1 MQECLDNNNIF
12 MYSKHS
18 EGESVITE
26 RFIKHLEVKIYNKM
40 TANESK
46 SYLLNTIILVIIL
59 LVKKKPIN
67 SNYSA
72 LTGKSERNP
81 KVSKFIVDDRVR
93 ITNYKNI
100 FSKVYTE
107 NWSRKTFF
115 INSVLKTNHWSIKL
129 RI

>member
-93 ITNYKNI
+93 ITKYKNI

>member
-26 RFIKHLEVKIYNKM
+26 RFIKHLEAKIYNKM

-46 SYLLNTIILVIIL
+46 SDLLNTIILVIIPL
-59 LVKKKPIN
+59 LKKKPIN
-67 SNYSA
+67 ANYSA

-81 KVSKFIVDDRVR
+81 RVSKFIVDDRVR
-93 ITNYKNI
+93 ITKYKNI

-107 NWSRKTFF
+107 NWSRKTFY
-115 INSVLKTNHWSIKL
+115 INSVLKTNHWSMKV